1 MRGKEKQ
8 QWLPEPLSQPQ
19 GDLAGPLETHPQSP
33 RDLEP
38 PITAPAPLL
47 APPLSMCRAK
57 MGGVCP
63 PFHES
68 PPVSRAFP
76 APSQASLS
84 GLRLNQKDSP

>member
-1 MRGKEKQ
+1 MAPRTP
-8 QWLPEPLSQPQ
+8 LPASGRPGWPLRNPSSV
-19 GDLAGPLETHPQSP
+19 T

-57 MGGVCP
+57 VGGVCP

-68 PPVSRAFP
+68 SPVSRAFP

-84 GLRLNQKDSP
+84 GLRLNQKDSPW